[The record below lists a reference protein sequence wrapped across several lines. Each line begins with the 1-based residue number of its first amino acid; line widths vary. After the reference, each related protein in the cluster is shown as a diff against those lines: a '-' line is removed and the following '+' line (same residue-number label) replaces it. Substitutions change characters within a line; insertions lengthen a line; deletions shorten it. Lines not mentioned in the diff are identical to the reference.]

1 METWISRT
9 LERGVCLSS
18 PQTFSQWRKL
28 PTPAAHGQTG
38 RIFSTEPLTVWG
50 GPGGPGDAGQGRFP

>member
-1 METWISRT
+1 M
-9 LERGVCLSS
+9 CFSS

-38 RIFSTEPLTVWG
+38 HIFSTEQLTVWE
-50 GPGGPGDAGQGRFP
+50 GPGGPGGAGQGRFP